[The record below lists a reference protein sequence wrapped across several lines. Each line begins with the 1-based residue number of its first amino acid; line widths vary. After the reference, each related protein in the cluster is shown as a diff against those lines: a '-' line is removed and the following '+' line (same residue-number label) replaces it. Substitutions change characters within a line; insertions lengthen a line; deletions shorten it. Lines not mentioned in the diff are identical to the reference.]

1 MAPMTPLP
9 RRIAAFAT
17 LLLAGAIVTVLS
29 LRSLGVPVAIGP
41 SASPTAP
48 AATPTAGLPSP
59 SSGQDAFDVFNRIER
74 QVSALRELPAPKI
87 GPPDVISRR
96 ELGVELKAIFDET
109 WTDAQL
115 ARDNLTLRAM
125 GLLTAEQDIRQL
137 TEFLYAGQVLGFY
150 DFEERRMVVVT
161 DAGITPEAQ
170 VTYAHEFTHA
180 MQDAAFDTG
189 PQHHAQGEDDDA
201 ALARLAL
208 EEGDA
213 TVSMFQWAFQNLPP
227 DELASIGATP
237 LPDTSGVPQWMIT
250 QLEFPYLSGAQLVA
264 KLWASGG
271 WAAVDA
277 AYDRPPAS
285 TEQVLHPDKFLA
297 REPPVK
303 LADPRLASRL
313 GEGWHDV
320 ESSTIGEAMLG
331 IWLQQLGVSSADA
344 TAAAEGWGG
353 DRLSVARGPG
363 GGWVMAWRIAW
374 DAPGEATEFDE
385 ARGQVSAN
393 LPFATAEMR
402 TGAAQTVVLHASS
415 AALLNRVKA
424 LLAE

>member
-9 RRIAAFAT
+9 RRIAAAAA
-17 LLLAGAIVTVLS
+17 LLVAAAILAVLS
-29 LRSLGVPVAIGP
+29 LRSFGVPVAIGP
-41 SASPTAP
+41 SASPTALV
-48 AATPTAGLPSP
+48 ASPTASAPSP
-59 SSGQDAFDVFNRIER
+59 SSSEDTLDVFARIER
-74 QVSALRELPAPKI
+74 QVSDLRGLAPPKI
-87 GPPDVISRR
+87 GPPDVITRDQ
-96 ELGVELKAIFDET
+96 LAVELKAVFDET
-109 WTDAQL
+109 WPDAQL

-125 GLLTAEQDIRQL
+125 GLLTDDQDIRQL
-137 TEFLYAGQVLGFY
+137 TESLYAGQVLGFY
-150 DFEERRMVVVT
+150 DFEKRRMVVVT
-161 DAGITPEAQ
+161 NEGITPEAQ

-189 PQHHAQGEDDDA
+189 EEHRAQGEDDDA

-213 TVSMFQWAFQNLPP
+213 TVSMFQWAFQSLPP

-237 LPDTSGVPQWMIT
+237 LPDTSGVPHWMIS
-250 QLEFPYLSGAQLVA
+250 QLEFPYLSGAMLVGG
-264 KLWASGG
+264 LFASGG
-271 WAAVDA
+271 WDAVDL

-297 REPPVK
+297 REPPVS
-303 LADPRLASRL
+303 LADPRLASSL

-320 ESSTIGEAMLG
+320 DSSTVGEAMLG
-331 IWLQQLGVSSADA
+331 IWLQQLGVSEADA
-344 TAAAEGWGG
+344 ASAARGWGG

-374 DAPGEATEFDE
+374 DAAGEATEFDD
-385 ARGQVSAN
+385 AYGRLTAN

-402 TGAAQTVVLHASS
+402 TGAAQRVVLHASS
-415 AALLNRVKA
+415 AALLERIQA
-424 LLAE
+424 LLAD